1 MSQDYHNDY
10 QPEAFQGV
18 DLDKLKNIVRRSL
31 PWLLLI
37 FILTNLSAYLI
48 IRWTKPLYVSDSE
61 IKLDI
66 KTNASELGI
75 GFVEN
80 QNLNMISGE
89 IELLKS
95 RLFFSQVIDALD
107 LSTSYYTI
115 GKVLNDE
122 KYKSSPFE
130 VEAFVKVPQ
139 ALDRRFYV
147 DFKDEKQFYF
157 SLTEDFSDQ
166 KLYNYGDIVETPL
179 ADFKIKLT
187 RSFDQSV
194 EFRHFFILNSK
205 EALLSYIDKNLSVEP
220 VNLNANTIRISFQ
233 DHNQLKAYDMVSAI
247 DTMYLR
253 FSQEEKLQE
262 NKQKIEYLNHQLF
275 QIENLLENYEDYFE
289 SFTLKYRT
297 SDLNADL
304 KQTLIFI
311 NALDSQ
317 QYVLE
322 KKLKAVDE
330 TYKQLVQKEELV
342 SVNPRTTYLPDQIK
356 EKISALNELI
366 RERNKLRLFYNES
379 TLAYTRKEQ
388 ELTSIINSLSEELLN
403 LRQQIRDNIEELVFR
418 RQKLENTF
426 SQIPEQTT
434 EYNKKQRFF
443 KLYEEFYLSL
453 MQTKAEFEIAQA
465 GTTPDFKILS
475 PANMPLAPVSPNKLI
490 IHGIGLVSGFV
501 LGLLFLSLRYVLNN
515 KINSISE
522 LETLTNSAILG
533 SVPSFGGMNP
543 ARMVIQ
549 DEPRSAVSESLRTI
563 RTNIE
568 FMLAGK
574 TNKILSVTS
583 TVGGEGKTFIAT
595 NLSAIISLSKRKV
608 VVLDLD
614 LRKPKVHEAM
624 GEENSAKGV
633 STILINKHSIED
645 CIRPTGV
652 NNLDYIPAGPTP
664 PNPSELLLN
673 GEFNTLL
680 DDLSKLYDIIVLDT
694 PPVGIVTD
702 GILAMRKAV
711 LPIYVFRANYSQKE
725 FLKVFKR
732 VQQINNIKNLAVILN
747 AVPQGA
753 DRYYGAGYY
762 EEKKGNKAF
771 GKIKMIFNRV

>member
-1 MSQDYHNDY
+1 MSKDYHNDF
-10 QPEAFQGV
+10 QPEAFQGI
-18 DLDKLKNIVRRSL
+18 DLDKLKNIARRSI

-37 FILTNLSAYLI
+37 FIITNLSAYLI

-80 QNLNMISGE
+80 QNLNIISGE

-95 RLFFSQVIDALD
+95 RLFFSQVIDALN

-130 VEAFVKVPQ
+130 VESFIKSPQ

-147 DFKDEKQFYF
+147 DFKDDKQFYF
-157 SLTEDFSDQ
+157 SLDEDFNDQ
-166 KLYNYGDIVETPL
+166 KLYNYGEVVETSL
-179 ADFKIKLT
+179 ADFKINLA
-187 RSFDQSV
+187 RSFDESV
-194 EFRHFFILNSK
+194 EFQHFFVLNSN
-205 EALLSYIDKNLSVEP
+205 EALLNYIDENLSVEP

-247 DTMYLR
+247 DTIYLR
-253 FSQEEKLQE
+253 FSQQEKLQE

-289 SFTLKYRT
+289 NFTLKYRT

-304 KQTLIFI
+304 KQTLAFI
-311 NALDSQ
+311 NELDSQ

-322 KKLKAVDE
+322 KRLEAVDE
-330 TYKQLVQKEELV
+330 TYARLIQKEEIK
-342 SVNPRTTYLPDQIK
+342 SINPRTTYLPNQLKEQI
-356 EKISALNELI
+356 EGLNNLI
-366 RERNKLRLFYNES
+366 RERNKLRLFYNEG

-388 ELTSIINSLSEELLN
+388 EINSIINTLSDRLLN
-403 LRQQIRDNIEELVFR
+403 LSQQIKDNLRELAMR
-418 RQKLENTF
+418 RQKLEQTF
-426 SQIPEQTT
+426 SQIPEKTT

-443 KLYEEFYLSL
+443 KLYEEFYLGL

-475 PANMPLAPVSPNKLI
+475 PANLPFTPISPNKLI

-501 LGLLFLSLRYVLNN
+501 FGLLFLSLRYVLNN

-522 LETLTNSAILG
+522 LEILTSSAILG
-533 SVPSFGGMNP
+533 SVPSFGILSP

-574 TNKILSVTS
+574 KNKILSVTS
-583 TVGGEGKTFIAT
+583 TVGGEGKTFIAS

-633 STILINKHSIED
+633 STILINKHSIEES
-645 CIRPTGV
+645 IRPTGV
-652 NNLDYIPAGPTP
+652 KYLDYIPAGPTP

-673 GEFNTLL
+673 EEFNGLL
-680 DDLSKLYDIIVLDT
+680 ESLSKLYDIIVLDT

-702 GILAMRKAV
+702 GILAMRKAD
-711 LPIYVFRANYSQKE
+711 LPIYVFRANYSKKE
-725 FLKVFKR
+725 FLKVFRRLQK
-732 VQQINNIKNLAVILN
+732 VNNIKNLAVILN

-753 DRYYGAGYY
+753 GKYYGAGYY
-762 EEKKGNKAF
+762 EERKKNKAF
-771 GKIKMIFNRV
+771 GRIKMIFNRV